1 MNRHKITNIAHVEVQ
16 ENFLELNLEYDFI
29 RSIPDGKPF
38 VTAEIEDFINFFI
51 KEANLKIGERTI
63 TITNRYGEDNDAV
76 IIRQYF
82 SPDLTFEEAEDLIEK
97 FGLFG

>member
-1 MNRHKITNIAHVEVQ
+1 MNRHKITNIAQVEVQ
-16 ENFLELNLEYDFI
+16 ENFLELKLEYDFI
-29 RSIPDGKPF
+29 ESLPDGKPF
-38 VTAEIEDFINFFI
+38 VTAEIEDFINLFI

-63 TITNRYGEDNDAV
+63 SIANRYGQDHDTV
-76 IIRQYF
+76 IIHQYF